1 MDRTNKI
8 KLAAIVVAIAA
19 ATLSAREFYGLRNYR
34 EAVVLG
40 PSVTE
45 VRKLSQYEPSL
56 VGTVNDVNIYILDSG
71 KPGGTVMVL
80 GGTHPE
86 EPTGPIT
93 TQILIENARVES
105 GKLVVVTRANRSA
118 SLYSRN
124 GEAYPN
130 YFHVKTEWGAK
141 KWRLGDRAASPL
153 DSWPDPE
160 VYVHFP
166 SRQLLAYMDI
176 RNLNRDWP
184 GRPDGLLVERTAYG
198 FMNFIRR
205 EKVDMVI
212 DLHEAELEYPV
223 ENTIVAHERG
233 QEIAVMAKMLLDQE
247 FTALP
252 NGVAIGAEF
261 SPAALH
267 GLTHRE
273 IGDHSGAFG
282 LLFEVAE
289 PMLDR
294 IRGVTDERLLMDG
307 KDEFVM
313 EAGKHKLLYAPMD
326 ENGWPI
332 EIRIGRHLSTIL
344 QCIDSLGMMQPGKTL
359 TLTGVPRY
367 TEVIEKKLGYLFQD
381 PSKVPADKVAFD

>member
-8 KLAAIVVAIAA
+8 KIVALFIAFAA
-19 ATLSAREFYGLRNYR
+19 AALSAREFYGLRNYQ

-56 VGTVNDVNIYILDSG
+56 AGTVNDAGIYILDSG

-93 TQILIENARVES
+93 THILIENARVET
-105 GKLVVVTRANRSA
+105 GRLIVVTRANRSA

-130 YFHVKTEWGAK
+130 YFRVKTEWGEK

-160 VYVHFP
+160 VYVHSP
-166 SRQLLAYMDI
+166 SHQMLAYMDI
-176 RNLNRDWP
+176 RNLNRGWP
-184 GRPDGLLVERTAYG
+184 GRPDGLLVERTTYG
-198 FMNFIRR
+198 FMNFIRQ

-223 ENTIVAHERG
+223 ENTIVAHEKG
-233 QEIAVMAKMLLDQE
+233 QEIAAMASMVLTGQE
-247 FTALP
+247 FAVP
-252 NGVAIGAEF
+252 IGMEF
-261 SPAALH
+261 SPKALH

-273 IGDHSGAFG
+273 IGDHSDAFA

-294 IRGVTDERLLMDG
+294 IRGVTDENLLMEG
-307 KDEFVM
+307 RDEFVV

-326 ENGWPI
+326 EKGWPI
-332 EIRIGRHLSTIL
+332 EVRIGRHLSSIL
-344 QCIDSLGMMQPGKTL
+344 QCVEIMGMMNPDRAL
-359 TLTGVPRY
+359 TITGVPRY
-367 TEVIEKKLGYLFQD
+367 AEVIEKKLGYLFKD
-381 PSKVPADKVAFD
+381 PSTVPADRIAFD

>member
-1 MDRTNKI
+1 MDKTNKI
-8 KLAAIVVAIAA
+8 KAGALLVSIVLAAAGGA
-19 ATLSAREFYGLRNYR
+19 EFYAMRGYK
-34 EAVVLG
+34 EAMVLG
-40 PSVTE
+40 PSVVE

-56 VGTVNDVNIYILDSG
+56 AGTANDANIYILDSSV
-71 KPGGTVMVL
+71 PGGTVMIL

-86 EPTGPIT
+86 EPVGPIAAH
-93 TQILIENARVES
+93 ILVENARLEA
-105 GKLVVVTRANRSA
+105 GRLVVVSRANRSG

-130 YFHVKTEWGAK
+130 YFHVETEWGEK

-160 VYVHFP
+160 VYVHYP
-166 SRQLLAYMDI
+166 SRQMLAYMDI
-176 RNLNRDWP
+176 RNLNRAWP
-184 GRPDGLLVERTAYG
+184 GRPQGLLVERTTHG
-198 FMNFIRR
+198 LMEFIRR
-205 EKVDMVI
+205 EKVDMLI

-223 ENTIVAHERG
+223 ENTIVAHENG
-233 QEIAVMAKMLLDQE
+233 QEIAAMASMMLTAQE
-247 FTALP
+247 FP
-252 NGVAIGAEF
+252 VPIGVEF
-261 SPAALH
+261 SPKALH

-273 IGDHSGAFG
+273 VGDHSDARS

-294 IRGVTDERLLMDG
+294 IRGVTDERLLMEG

-332 EIRIGRHLSTIL
+332 EVRVGRHLSTIL
-344 QCIDSLGMMQPGKTL
+344 QCIDVFNMMIPDRPVTVAGI
-359 TLTGVPRY
+359 PRY
-367 TEVIEKKLGYLFQD
+367 AEVVEKKLGYLFRD
-381 PSKVPADKVAFD
+381 PSKAPADKVAYD

>member
-8 KLAAIVVAIAA
+8 KAGALIVAILVAA
-19 ATLSAREFYGLRNYR
+19 VAAVEFYSMRVYK
-34 EAVVLG
+34 EAVILG

-56 VGTVNDVNIYILDSG
+56 AGTANDANLYILDSG
-71 KPGGTVMVL
+71 VPGGTAMVL

-86 EPTGPIT
+86 EPVGPIMAH
-93 TQILIENARVES
+93 ILIENARMES
-105 GKLVVVTRANRSA
+105 GRLVVVSRANRSA

-130 YFHVKTEWGAK
+130 YFRVKTDWGEK
-141 KWRLGDRAASPL
+141 KWRLGDRSASPL

-160 VYVHFP
+160 VYVHYP
-166 SRQLLAYMDI
+166 SRQMLAYMDI
-176 RNLNRDWP
+176 RNLNRAWP
-184 GRPDGLLVERTAYG
+184 GMPGGLLVQRTALG
-198 FMNFIRR
+198 LINFIRQ
-205 EKVDMVI
+205 EKVDMLI

-233 QEIAVMAKMLLDQE
+233 QDIAAMASMTLTAQE
-247 FTALP
+247 FP
-252 NGVAIGAEF
+252 VPIGMEF
-261 SPAALH
+261 SPLALH
-267 GLTHRE
+267 GLTLRE
-273 IGDHSGAFG
+273 VGDHSEAIS

-294 IRGVTDERLLMDG
+294 IRGVTDEHLLMEG
-307 KDEFVM
+307 RDEFVM

-332 EIRIGRHLSTIL
+332 EVRVGRHLSTTL
-344 QCIDSLGMMQPGKTL
+344 QCLDIFNMMNPDRAVVVSGI
-359 TLTGVPRY
+359 PRY
-367 TEVIEKKLGYLFQD
+367 AEVVEKRLGHLFQNPLNAATD
-381 PSKVPADKVAFD
+381 RIAYD